1 MHNIEIF
8 KDLSLGITTGYLK
21 DGTEFNAFEFF
32 KRLPI
37 SSNDALY
44 TNLKKYF
51 VHNKIEGIN
60 LILNYV
66 CRNIFQVTEVTKT
79 LDSEQ
84 ILNSYNNNP
93 TLDINAIRIILTYL
107 QQNNIPINKITY
119 NYAKNMYLNNEFN
132 ISIILEHQDQIK
144 SQKKTLIP

>member
-1 MHNIEIF
+1 M
-8 KDLSLGITTGYLK
+8 
-21 DGTEFNAFEFF
+21 
-32 KRLPI
+32 
-37 SSNDALY
+37 
-44 TNLKKYF
+44 
-51 VHNKIEGIN
+51 
-60 LILNYV
+60 
-66 CRNIFQVTEVTKT
+66 TEVTKT